1 MANKE
6 NLKPKKTLSPEEAKK
21 LGAAGGRKSGESKR
35 ARKKLKEE
43 LELLLEMQAKGDKT
57 YQEQIVMALVKK
69 AQKGDTKA
77 FEVIRDTIGEKPVEK
92 QEVKNVDTDW
102 FK

>member
-1 MANKE
+1 
-6 NLKPKKTLSPEEAKK
+6 
-21 LGAAGGRKSGESKR
+21 
-35 ARKKLKEE
+35 
-43 LELLLEMQAKGDKT
+43 MQAKGNKT
-57 YQEQIVMALVKK
+57 YQEQIVLALVKR

>member
-1 MANKE
+1 MANNE
-6 NLKPKKTLSPEEAKK
+6 NLRPKTTLSTEEAKK
-21 LGAAGGRKSGESKR
+21 LGAAGGKKSGEARR

-43 LELLLEMQAKGDKT
+43 LEILLEMQAKGDKT
-57 YQEQIVMALVKK
+57 YQEQIVLALVKR

-77 FEVIRDTIGEKPVEK
+77 FEVIRDTIGEKPVDK
-92 QEVKNVDTDW
+92 QEVKTVDTDW

>member
-1 MANKE
+1 MANSG
-6 NLKPKKTLSPEEAKK
+6 NLKPNKTLSTEEAKK
-21 LGAAGGRKSGESKR
+21 LGAAGGKKSGETRR

-43 LELLLEMQAKGDKT
+43 LEILLEMQAKGNKT
-57 YQEQIVMALVKK
+57 YQEQIVLALVKR

-77 FEVIRDTIGEKPVEK
+77 FEVIRDTIGEKPVDK
-92 QEVKNVDTDW
+92 QEVKTVDTDW